1 MSILGSR
8 ENYIKYIVPMEEE
21 TLIFY
26 KSDKTDRWWIEIP
39 FISNGNNKLKEIR
52 YYLVLTTNIWEHV
65 RASERWWKAQRKN
78 SI

>member
-1 MSILGSR
+1 
-8 ENYIKYIVPMEEE
+8 MEEE
-21 TLIFY
+21 TLIFH

-65 RASERWWKAQRKN
+65 IRSFREMVESTTKTVFKR
-78 SI
+78 

>member
-1 MSILGSR
+1 
-8 ENYIKYIVPMEEE
+8 MEEE
-21 TLIFY
+21 TLIFH

-65 RASERWWKAQRKN
+65 IRSFERWWKAQRKQYLKDDFN
-78 SI
+78 TTILIL